1 VNGNVQCISVTRAV
15 LLNQGSKE
23 HCHSVMFILQ
33 VPEISGS
40 FVLCLV

>member
-1 VNGNVQCISVTRAV
+1 MNRIVQCISVTRAV

-33 VPEISGS
+33 VPEIGGS
-40 FVLCLV
+40 CVLCLV

>member
-1 VNGNVQCISVTRAV
+1 MKMSLQRRAVNGNVQCISVTRAV

-33 VPEISGS
+33 VP
-40 FVLCLV
+40 